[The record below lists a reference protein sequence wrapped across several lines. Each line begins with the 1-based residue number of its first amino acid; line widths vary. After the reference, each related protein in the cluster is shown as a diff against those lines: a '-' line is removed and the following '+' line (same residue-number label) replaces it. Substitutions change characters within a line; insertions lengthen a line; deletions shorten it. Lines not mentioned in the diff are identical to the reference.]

1 MLQSLHSHIT
11 CLSFHRPLYA
21 YYAFELFLSICFM
34 SSLESNPAFLFSF
47 FKLFWS
53 RLMLRIP
60 GFCLMLHAPIV
71 LRHRSTVFYNVKTF
85 ILITWVS
92 WVSSHKISKRKYQ
105 EVKVCTICKKI
116 KRTAGIAYLNR
127 VRHVRGVIDAIEE
140 IFAQLNVQ
148 HTTDV
153 YTVIQDCIELQS
165 P

>member
-1 MLQSLHSHIT
+1 
-11 CLSFHRPLYA
+11 
-21 YYAFELFLSICFM
+21 
-34 SSLESNPAFLFSF
+34 
-47 FKLFWS
+47 
-53 RLMLRIP
+53 
-60 GFCLMLHAPIV
+60 MLHAPIV
-71 LRHRSTVFYNVKTF
+71 LHHRSTVFYNVKTF

-92 WVSSHKISKRKYQ
+92 WVSCHKISKRKYQ

-153 YTVIQDCIELQS
+153 YSYTGLHRTAESMIVRSVAVNLLHCTVFLSFRIVC
-165 P
+165 